1 MEATKLVRC
10 TKCGNEYPLS
20 QFPIDNRA
28 KSGHRTICRD
38 CFNARQAELYAQ
50 KKQSN
55 SDNPLAKFKSREL
68 ILELRNRGYSGEL
81 ILTQKVVI

>member
-1 MEATKLVRC
+1 METTDYRICK
-10 TKCGNEYPLS
+10 KCGNEYPLS

-38 CFNARQAELYAQ
+38 CFNARQTELYAQ
-50 KKQSN
+50 KKQLN

-68 ILELRNRGYSGEL
+68 ILELRNRGYSGKL
-81 ILTQKVVI
+81 VLTQEVVI